1 MHFAKTLILS
11 TFCAQKVTGPAA
23 TSALRPT
30 SHVPKQG
37 ATSRFCPHL
46 CPRLRRPNGARSSP
60 ESAPLEAIVCGK
72 TPRSSCGRQPR
83 LGRRTKRM
91 VPAPCA
97 QSLSPAAD
105 LLATTCAK
113 DPCKLSVQF
122 CKNCVKPHQLALGD
136 PQTSVNSQ
144 RNRRPTPCRP
154 RGYAGAKLLPLFCR
168 SMLAAYVGCLHLH
181 LRLRL
186 HLRLWLYACCSALQR
201 RTYSYR
207 RPIGRYW
214 AVARRASAKVPR
226 GLRLCSGSGLCS
238 CL

>member
-30 SHVPKQG
+30 SHASKQG
-37 ATSRFCPHL
+37 ATSRFCPRL

-72 TPRSSCGRQPR
+72 TPRSSSCSRQPR
-83 LGRRTKRM
+83 LGGRTKLM

-113 DPCKLSVQF
+113 DPCKLSVQL
-122 CKNCVKPHQLALGD
+122 CKHCVKPHQLALGD
-136 PQTSVNSQ
+136 PQTSVNAQ

-168 SMLAAYVGCLHLH
+168 SMLAACTCACTCTCGCTLATHVFLPAAPRT
-181 LRLRL
+181 LLG
-186 HLRLWLYACCSALQR
+186 CCAA
-201 RTYSYR
+201 
-207 RPIGRYW
+207 GRD
-214 AVARRASAKVPR
+214 
-226 GLRLCSGSGLCS
+226 
-238 CL
+238 